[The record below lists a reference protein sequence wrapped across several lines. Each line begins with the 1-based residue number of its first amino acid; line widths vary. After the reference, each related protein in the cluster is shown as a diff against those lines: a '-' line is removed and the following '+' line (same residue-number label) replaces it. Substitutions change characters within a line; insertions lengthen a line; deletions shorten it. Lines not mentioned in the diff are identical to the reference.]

1 MLLVLINKIKLI
13 VVYVF
18 AEESTSVW
26 SEICRKKMMMLYILK
41 AKNIKKQ
48 HE

>member
-18 AEESTSVW
+18 AEKSTSGW
-26 SEICRKKMMMLYILK
+26 NEMRRKKMMMSDFLK

-48 HE
+48 HK